1 MQFMYESDAGK
12 TPMTLEKVL
21 DLMGNNFKREAAY
34 LIPDLQREY
43 VWSSKKIINLIDT
56 LMKGW
61 PFGQILV
68 ANTGKLSPMFAPR
81 AFFSK
86 VVLFGD
92 EHGET
97 MNAEMNADKSTL
109 VLDGQQRLQSL
120 FLALAPSSSGL
131 VQDQR
136 TWISEYSAGNEY
148 HKWSGYKAP
157 PAFLA
162 LNLENLCAE
171 YNEHQDVSK
180 LDCSAQAKI
189 SIIEWVFKNG
199 DNADGQMWE
208 RRSYLPKFLMSPW
221 GEDNRGKYVLLQDIW
236 HADSIEGLENEYH
249 IDDSV
254 KPAFRAFCE
263 RFRGLKDVHVP
274 HLRVLS
280 REKCGLDEDE
290 YNEMILSIFTRLNAG
305 GKPLTEEEITYSWIK
320 RYWPRKDVKAEDA
333 LNELRRSLAV
343 AGIPLKSHALIRVL
357 SRVWSAFERGG
368 KTLSTADML
377 DGELLK
383 SASTFIGDNWE
394 VIASQ
399 FENIASMLKKHDLHY
414 GAQFYSLQGY
424 ELLVTW
430 SIIGKIWQGRH
441 GCACKAAENLKLN
454 PLFGEWVED
463 RLDRFV
469 FACQWAGSHD
479 DCFAELSKLQEEMA
493 NVDSFDGAKTKMV
506 EWFESHLLSYVNQA
520 KRTINELNKTSR
532 AGVSAYMTQLW
543 CWQRL
548 TKRRKEI
555 SNILSKEW
563 DGITVGR
570 PNVDHCVSYAF
581 WEDFLSNSHEFPKG
595 SDVYND
601 MMAKINQIGN
611 CNILCKRV
619 NCSKSAAT
627 MCKFCD
633 EVGLAYSDIEAL
645 NIPEE
650 MFSPDKNGL
659 SPEKVMC
666 KIEERT
672 KLIRKELCGFLD
684 GEEEIFIHR

>member
-21 DLMGNNFKREAAY
+21 ELMGNNFKREATY

-86 VVLFGD
+86 VVMFGD

-97 MNAEMNADKSTL
+97 MGAEMNADKSTL

-171 YNEHQDVSK
+171 YNVEKNISRMDF
-180 LDCSAQAKI
+180 SAQAKS
-189 SIIEWVFKNG
+189 SILEWVFKNG

-208 RRSYLPKFLMSPW
+208 RRSYLPKFITSPW
-221 GEDNRGKYVLLQDIW
+221 GEDNSDKYVLLQDIW
-236 HADSIEGLENEYH
+236 LADNIGTLEVEH
-249 IDDSV
+249 RMDDAV
-254 KPAFRAFCE
+254 KPAFEAFYEC
-263 RFRGLKDVHVP
+263 FRKLKKVP
-274 HLRVLS
+274 VPCLRVLS
-280 REKCGLDEDE
+280 REECGLGEDE

-305 GKPLTEEEITYSWIK
+305 GEPLTEEEITYSWIK
-320 RYWPRKDVKAEDA
+320 RYWPRKDVKAEEA
-333 LNELRRSLAV
+333 LDGLRKLLDMR
-343 AGIPLKSHALIRVL
+343 GISLKSVALVRIL
-357 SRVWSAFERGG
+357 SAVWSVFERSGE
-368 KTLSTADML
+368 TLSASDML
-377 DGELLK
+377 NGDLLK
-383 SASTFIGDNWE
+383 RVALFLGRNWE
-394 VIASQ
+394 DVANQ
-399 FENIASMLKKHDLHY
+399 FDNVASMLKKHDLCHGWQY
-414 GAQFYSLQGY
+414 YSLKGF

-430 SIIGKIWQGRH
+430 SIIAKIWQEQH
-441 GCACKAAENLKLN
+441 GYGCKASELLKLN
-454 PLFGEWVED
+454 PLFGEWIEE

-469 FACQWAGSHD
+469 FACQWAGVSGD
-479 DCFAELSKLQEEMA
+479 YLADLSKLQERMKKVE
-493 NVDSFDGAKTKMV
+493 SFDDARTLMSD
-506 EWFESHLLSYVNQA
+506 WFEQQLLAHVNRA
-520 KRTINELNKTSR
+520 KINVNELNVTSR
-532 AGVSAYMTQLW
+532 AGVYAYTTQLW

-548 TKRRKEI
+548 TKKRKEL
-555 SNILSKEW
+555 SNSLAKEW
-563 DGITVGR
+563 DGITVGK
-570 PNVDHCVSYAF
+570 PNVDHCVSHAF
-581 WEDFLSNSHEFPKG
+581 WEHYLSGFPEYPKG

-611 CNILCKRV
+611 CNILCKRI

-633 EVGLAYSDIEAL
+633 EVGLTYSDIEAL

-684 GEEEIFIHR
+684 GEAEIFIHR